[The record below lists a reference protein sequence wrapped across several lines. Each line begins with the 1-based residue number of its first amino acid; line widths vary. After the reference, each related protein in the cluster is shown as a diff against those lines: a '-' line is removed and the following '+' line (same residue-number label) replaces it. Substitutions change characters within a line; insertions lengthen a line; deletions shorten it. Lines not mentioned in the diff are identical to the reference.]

1 MVPALHQMFHT
12 FFRIYVHYLI
22 LPFILPCALLL
33 HCLIIPGSFVLLVVA
48 DPPHVSLIPCQCP
61 VSHHSGGRCRL
72 ECPDCIQAFHTSV
85 LLLLFIVTNILSEY
99 LSPTLFDSISDFGIA
114 FFHTLHSL
122 PHWQLS

>member
-1 MVPALHQMFHT
+1 MAKMRVHELAKELNIKSQDILDKLKS
-12 FFRIYVHYLI
+12 FF
-22 LPFILPCALLL
+22 
-33 HCLIIPGSFVLLVVA
+33 LLVAA

-61 VSHHSGGRCRL
+61 VSHNSGGRCRL